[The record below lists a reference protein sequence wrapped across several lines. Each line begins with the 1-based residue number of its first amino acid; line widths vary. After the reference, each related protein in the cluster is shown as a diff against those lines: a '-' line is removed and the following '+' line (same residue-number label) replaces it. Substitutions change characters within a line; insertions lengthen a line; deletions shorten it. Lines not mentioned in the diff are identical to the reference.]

1 MYISP
6 VLSVR
11 HCTWSYPSITVL
23 TFFTLLLSHRSLG
36 LEGCRIDTDDS
47 LELSN
52 PESLTLHIVQAC
64 VSALIAISWKRRIS
78 DDAFVYINTGIYHY
92 ESLYAMFVYQ
102 NNSSIFSWVL
112 WLNYPWFLPELMVPN
127 VSSRLYGTGL
137 KFTQRMLC
145 YCHTFVPTTAPMGKP
160 SLVKH
165 YCRLHVS
172 QMGKTIDYFSS
183 LVTSIEPFNMIKAS

>member
-102 NNSSIFSWVL
+102 NNSSRFPLMSHDLSSFSL
-112 WLNYPWFLPELMVPN
+112 SATLA
-127 VSSRLYGTGL
+127 VSD
-137 KFTQRMLC
+137 
-145 YCHTFVPTTAPMGKP
+145 MGP
-160 SLVKH
+160 IS
-165 YCRLHVS
+165 CS
-172 QMGKTIDYFSS
+172 GS
-183 LVTSIEPFNMIKAS
+183 